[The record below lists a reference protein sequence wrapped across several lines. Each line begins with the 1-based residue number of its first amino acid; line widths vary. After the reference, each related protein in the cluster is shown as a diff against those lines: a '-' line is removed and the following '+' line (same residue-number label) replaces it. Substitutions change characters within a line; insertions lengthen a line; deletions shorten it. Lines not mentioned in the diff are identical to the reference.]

1 MKGEND
7 FLNGEGF
14 QVPESWD
21 FSTERELGFAEQFR
35 LHFKHII
42 WSKMGLNEPM
52 VVLEPGQLD
61 FGELCRREERS
72 NSNELVFAE
81 WEVIFLTV
89 LIDKPNC

>member
-1 MKGEND
+1 
-7 FLNGEGF
+7 
-14 QVPESWD
+14 
-21 FSTERELGFAEQFR
+21 
-35 LHFKHII
+35 
-42 WSKMGLNEPM
+42 M

-89 LIDKPNC
+89 LIEKPNC